1 MADVAAPDAP
11 AARAAALP
19 PMLTLFGASAAAG
32 AVAAPAEPPHLYGL
46 ELQENDPRAPQPEK
60 IKTALKPHQ
69 SAALARALA
78 MERDG
83 ATAIKM
89 PTHPAEYANFSPREL
104 NPSGLPIVFQ
114 ANVGVLGDIPSYGK
128 TLTALGIVAQNPDTT
143 KIHGSNFTVNRTESS
158 TPMGGYS
165 QIVSWKGAMLGAGG
179 AAAAA
184 DAADAAAPDAAH
196 FLPFIRSTLIVVPHG
211 PVYMQW
217 KAAVQARTSL
227 NVLFLDSI
235 TALRRYLP
243 LAKYAVSRTGAH
255 ERYALMRDMTVAE
268 RIAYFADLVAE
279 LEKYDAVLFKS
290 TSLKTF
296 TDMCVTPYISMP
308 GVGSSDY
315 CHPFLSWGRVMIDEA
330 HDLLPKL
337 PAMRFMFAWLISA
350 TYTEIALYLAS
361 RRGTTGFG
369 ASLNRVVTPTRIHL
383 MAVKG
388 TESFV
393 VKSFTIPET
402 TDMTYLCRL
411 QATLAAIQE
420 FLTPAVKDR
429 VNAGDIHGAI
439 QMMGGKSETEN
450 DLVDLVTRDLVRDIA
465 NKRRGEDYLRGLDI
479 PDADRA
485 ARLATI
491 AGSIRSL
498 EDRLASI
505 RARLTQLSDK
515 ECEICGDPYVNPLF
529 LSCTHVYCA
538 GCMMQWFN
546 SSAGT
551 RMAGGG
557 YAKTC
562 PSCRAPIQG
571 RDLVAIRAPLTPTR
585 AAASGSAGASTS
597 AAAEAEAAAANEPV
611 SKLDTLIRI
620 LRANPTGRFLVFSR
634 VDMWNILHRLT
645 EENIPT
651 TELKGTTTQMMNK
664 LASFENNTIR
674 VILLNT
680 RYAGSGIEITCAT
693 DVVLFHTMGQDATQ
707 AIGRANRVG
716 RTTSLRVHR
725 LLYPHELG
733 ADAELVRAPP
743 LPPAVAAP
751 PEPLAP
757 PPEPLAPPPELAAL
771 HPGLW
776 VPPAVRQAGA
786 EQARELRAVA
796 EEMLRAPPPAVAPAP
811 RVPVAVRRAA
821 QEQARA
827 AAAPAQPAEPPRV
840 LAERAALRRLAE
852 RLNEDTE
859 SDTESEE

>member
-1 MADVAAPDAP
+1 MAAAVAP
-11 AARAAALP
+11 ALAPALAAVAPALP
-19 PMLTLFGASAAAG
+19 PMLTLFGAP
-32 AVAAPAEPPHLYGL
+32 APAEPPHLYEL
-46 ELQENDPRAPQPEK
+46 ELQENDPRAAQPEK
-60 IKTALKPHQ
+60 IRTPLKPHQ

-83 ATAIKM
+83 GLSIKM
-89 PTHPAEYANFSPREL
+89 PADPDRYINFSSREL

-114 ANVGVLGDIPSYGK
+114 TNVGVLGDIPSYGK

-143 KIHGSNFTVNRTESS
+143 TIHGSDFMVNRTESS
-158 TPMGGYS
+158 VPLGGYS
-165 QIVSWKGAMLGAGG
+165 QVVSWKGAMLAGG
-179 AAAAA
+179 AGAGVAAGPGA
-184 DAADAAAPDAAH
+184 
-196 FLPFIRSTLIVVPHG
+196 LPFIRSTLIVVPHG

-217 KAAVQARTSL
+217 KATVQARTSL

-235 TALRRYLP
+235 TALRKHLP
-243 LAKYAVSRTGAH
+243 TEKYGVSRLGAH
-255 ERYALMRDMTVAE
+255 ERYTLIRDMSVAD

-279 LEKYDAVLFKS
+279 FEKYDAVLFKS
-290 TSLKTF
+290 TCLKTF
-296 TDMCVTPYISMP
+296 TDMCVTPYVSMP
-308 GVGSSDY
+308 CAASSDY

-330 HDLLPKL
+330 HDLLPKI
-337 PAMRFMFAWLISA
+337 PAMRFKFAWLISA
-350 TYTEIALYLAS
+350 TYTEIALQVNS
-361 RRGTTGFG
+361 RRGTNGFG
-369 ASLNRVVTPTRIHL
+369 SCINRVVTPTRVHF

-402 TDMTYLCRL
+402 TDMTYLCRI
-411 QATLAAIQE
+411 QAALAAIQE

-439 QMMGGKSETEN
+439 QLMGGKSETEN
-450 DLVDLVTRDLVRDIA
+450 DLVDLVTRDIVRDIG
-465 NKRRGEDYLRGLDI
+465 NKRRAHEYLSGLDI
-479 PDADRA
+479 PEADRT

-491 AGSIRSL
+491 TASIRSL

-515 ECEICGDPYVNPLF
+515 ECEICGDPYVNPIF

-551 RMAGGG
+551 RIAGGQA
-557 YAKTC
+557 AKTC

-585 AAASGSAGASTS
+585 AAAAGASGSGSGASTS
-597 AAAEAEAAAANEPV
+597 AAAAAAAAAAEAEAAAANEPV

-693 DVVLFHTMGQDATQ
+693 DVVLFHTMGHDATQ

-733 ADAELVRAPP
+733 ADAELANVVRAPP
-743 LPPAVAAP
+743 AAAAP
-751 PEPLAP
+751 VAP
-757 PPEPLAPPPELAAL
+757 
-771 HPGLW
+771 
-776 VPPAVRQAGA
+776 
-786 EQARELRAVA
+786 
-796 EEMLRAPPPAVAPAP
+796 VAPAP
-811 RVPVAVRRAA
+811 AAAEPAPVAAEPDAPEILAAFLAGMHVNPPAAPPVAARRIGFADPAPVGFARRIPRAEIRLA
-821 QEQARA
+821 QEAARA
-827 AAAPAQPAEPPRV
+827 ARGNLIAAM
-840 LAERAALRRLAE
+840 RRE
-852 RLNEDTE
+852 NPDDE
-859 SDTESEE
+859 SDDDE

>member
-1 MADVAAPDAP
+1 MAASAP
-11 AARAAALP
+11 ALP
-19 PMLTLFGASAAAG
+19 PMLTLFGAP
-32 AVAAPAEPPHLYGL
+32 APAEPPHLYEL
-46 ELQENDPRAPQPEK
+46 ELQENDPRAAQPEK
-60 IKTALKPHQ
+60 IRTPLKPHQ

-89 PTHPAEYANFSPREL
+89 PADPDRYINFSSRDL
-104 NPSGLPIVFQ
+104 NPSGQPIVFQ
-114 ANVGVLGDIPSYGK
+114 TNVGVLGDIPSYGK
-128 TLTALGIVAQNPDTT
+128 TLTALGIIAQNPDTT
-143 KIHGSNFTVNRTESS
+143 TIHGSDFMVNRTESS
-158 TPMGGYS
+158 VPLGGYS
-165 QIVSWKGAMLGAGG
+165 QIVGWKGTMLGN
-179 AAAAA
+179 A
-184 DAADAAAPDAAH
+184 DAA
-196 FLPFIRSTLIVVPHG
+196 LPFIRSTLIIVPHG

-217 KAAVQARTSL
+217 KATVQARTSL

-235 TALRRYLP
+235 TALRRHLP
-243 LAKYAVSRTGAH
+243 TAKYGVSRLGAH
-255 ERYALMRDMTVAE
+255 ERYALIRDMSVAD
-268 RIAYFADLVAE
+268 RIAYFAELVAE
-279 LEKYDAVLFKS
+279 FEKYDAVLFKS

-296 TDMCVTPYISMP
+296 TDMCVTPYIAMP
-308 GVGSSDY
+308 CAASTDY

-330 HDLLPKL
+330 HDLLPKI
-337 PAMRFMFAWLISA
+337 PAMRFKYAWLISA
-350 TYTEIALYLAS
+350 TYTEIALQVNS
-361 RRGTTGFG
+361 RRGTNGFG
-369 ASLNRVVTPTRIHL
+369 ACINRVVTPTRVHF

-402 TDMTYLCRL
+402 TDMTYLCRI

-420 FLTPAVKDR
+420 FLTPAVQDR

-450 DLVDLVTRDLVRDIA
+450 DLVDLVTRDIVRDIA
-465 NKRRGEDYLRGLDI
+465 NKRRGEEYLRGLDI
-479 PDADRA
+479 PDADRT

-491 AGSIRSL
+491 AAAIRSL

-515 ECEICGDPYVNPLF
+515 ECDICGDPYVNPIF

-551 RMAGGG
+551 RIAGGQA
-557 YAKTC
+557 AKTC

-585 AAASGSAGASTS
+585 AAAAGASGASGSGASTS
-597 AAAEAEAAAANEPV
+597 AAAAAAAEAEAAAAAAANEPV

-693 DVVLFHTMGQDATQ
+693 DVVLFHTMGHDATQ

-733 ADAELVRAPP
+733 ADAELANVVRAPP
-743 LPPAVAAP
+743 AAAAPVAPVAA
-751 PEPLAP
+751 ELAP
-757 PPEPLAPPPELAAL
+757 
-771 HPGLW
+771 
-776 VPPAVRQAGA
+776 VPI
-786 EQARELRAVA
+786 
-796 EEMLRAPPPAVAPAP
+796 
-811 RVPVAVRRAA
+811 AVRRIPRDEVRLA
-821 QEQARA
+821 QEAARA
-827 AAAPAQPAEPPRV
+827 AARGQAAQMERRDAPVQDIADFMAGLYVNPAAPAFPPAMD
-840 LAERAALRRLAE
+840 AA
-852 RLNEDTE
+852 DD
-859 SDTESEE
+859 SDDDE